1 MIRNPVAEL
10 PRVQSEGWKDWN
22 RHLHLPFP
30 SLPSSSRIAK
40 VHKLLVAGKAAAGDP
55 LPPTPK
61 VDSTA
66 TTQGALS
73 QSKERI
79 GY

>member
-1 MIRNPVAEL
+1 LEQPFA
-10 PRVQSEGWKDWN
+10 PS
-22 RHLHLPFP
+22 LPFP
-30 SLPSSSRIAK
+30 SIKQSYCKGAQAVGS
-40 VHKLLVAGKAAAGDP
+40 GKAAAGDP